1 MGRNDLLVH
10 TYFFYY
16 SSWFAA
22 LVLYFLFSKKITFWG
37 DGIGRYG
44 HEAYYSGKMAITD
57 QQYLK
62 IMYETGYFGIICY
75 SIFILLVVIRGIRN
89 FKDNLFELGIIFFYL
104 MAMTGANCLS
114 VTGQHC
120 IVFWFCCGRIFN
132 KSCLTYKCTSCY
144 SLQKD

>member
-1 MGRNDLLVH
+1 M
-10 TYFFYY
+10 
-16 SSWFAA
+16 
-22 LVLYFLFSKKITFWG
+22 G